1 MYLCHCLLPA
11 PASLYHETS
20 SRLHTISMKVTLE
33 RAQARP
39 KDGTKRSSWETVIS
53 PAKLPLVMESRP
65 LPGHHIRNSYWS
77 KPSCWV
83 QNKHKYRAKRFI
95 CHAQTDTYY
104 HCCVEH
110 PSELFLCMVRST
122 KLATRYFLHMLYLPI
137 YSSFLL
143 EPRDTKI
150 YILN

>member
-83 QNKHKYRAKRFI
+83 QNNKTSINTEQRDLSVTHRQTPIIIVVQSIHQSYFFAWLEVQNQLQDIFYI
-95 CHAQTDTYY
+95 CCIY
-104 HCCVEH
+104 
-110 PSELFLCMVRST
+110 
-122 KLATRYFLHMLYLPI
+122 LYI
-137 YSSFLL
+137 LL